1 MPTAKVEPTAKGSP
15 STESK
20 YDGMSAP
27 EGGPHL
33 PPMSAVEED
42 LVNAKGS
49 CLHGLR
55 LHLMYTDQEL
65 RAGKRA
71 LEMRD
76 EVHRASA
83 GLEVVEAGS
92 KKGVSWYSTLDA
104 LSTPEHPLDAA
115 SKESRVPGFRGQVL
129 KFLESDMVS
138 LSVLVLIILD
148 VVAVF
153 GELMLS
159 NVCDPSRASVHSA
172 EGALHKFSLTIVF
185 IFAAQQLTLLA
196 AEGPSHYFTNFWYVV
211 DFVVVMSSII
221 LDFAIASKGGK
232 LVVVL
237 MGWRIVRVV
246 HGFVTTV
253 EMQQHQVSHFKSELE
268 AMATRI
274 RVLTQWRLTL
284 LRARRI
290 QNRATLIQGVL
301 VKWRAKV
308 ARRRAERAA
317 AEGGHPD
324 DISDVDVESP
334 PLPGAMDVDSK
345 QMPGA

>member
-1 MPTAKVEPTAKGSP
+1 M
-15 STESK
+15 
-20 YDGMSAP
+20 
-27 EGGPHL
+27 HW
-33 PPMSAVEED
+33 
-42 LVNAKGS
+42 
-49 CLHGLR
+49 
-55 LHLMYTDQEL
+55 QEL

-76 EVHRASA
+76 EVKRASA
-83 GLEVVEAGS
+83 GLDVVEKGD

-115 SKESRVPGFRGQVL
+115 SKEARVPGLRGKVL
-129 KFLESDMVS
+129 EFLESDGVS
-138 LSVLVLIILD
+138 LTVLVLIILD

-159 NVCDPSRASVHSA
+159 NVCDPKRDSVHSA
-172 EGALHKFSLTIVF
+172 EGALHKFSLSILF
-185 IFAAQQLTLLA
+185 IFAAQQLTLII
-196 AEGPSHYFTNFWYVV
+196 AEGPSAYFSNFWYVV
-211 DFVVVMSSII
+211 DFVVVTASIS
-221 LDFAIASKGGK
+221 LDFAISSKGGQ

-246 HGFVTTV
+246 HGFITTV

-268 AMATRI
+268 SMATRI

-290 QNRATLIQGVL
+290 QNRAALIQNVL
-301 VKWRAKV
+301 VKWRGKV
-308 ARRRAERAA
+308 AKRRAERRA

-324 DISDVDVESP
+324 DISDVEA
-334 PLPGAMDVDSK
+334 GEDSK
-345 QMPGA
+345 AMPRV